1 MAISDPN
8 VLFHA
13 YVELANKS
21 TEVVWARNAAML
33 IANSFLIAA
42 MGLPN
47 LRRIHGVITSAGI
60 VVCLLWG
67 AMTWIGWGYYYD
79 MHKLITDAAPNLV
92 FVETRYWGD
101 KIFWCNMV
109 LILAFV
115 VIYACA
121 WIWPPPPEAATTP
134 ETTAAAKSGGR
145 SAGLAS

>member
-47 LRRIHGVITSAGI
+47 LRPIHGVITGVGMS
-60 VVCLLWG
+60 VCVLW
-67 AMTWIGWGYYYD
+67 AVMTWLGWEYYYY
-79 MHKLITDAAPNLV
+79 MHDFITDAAPNLV
-92 FVETRYWGD
+92 FVRNRYFGD
-101 KIFWCNMV
+101 WILICNML
-109 LILAFV
+109 LILAFF
-115 VIYACA
+115 VIYYFA
-121 WIWPPPPEAATTP
+121 WKRPLPPETP
-134 ETTAAAKSGGR
+134 PLR
-145 SAGLAS
+145 N